1 MEMSY
6 PMMKLQ
12 KYGGKLDEKY
22 VVASVDV
29 ANIKDENI
37 RHIYDHVDEDVPD
50 LKFKFDIDADVE
62 GKSNL
67 DKAKTLLT
75 EI

>member
-12 KYGGKLDEKY
+12 KYGVVSMDEKY

-29 ANIKDENI
+29 ANI
-37 RHIYDHVDEDVPD
+37 P
-50 LKFKFDIDADVE
+50 
-62 GKSNL
+62 
-67 DKAKTLLT
+67 
-75 EI
+75 